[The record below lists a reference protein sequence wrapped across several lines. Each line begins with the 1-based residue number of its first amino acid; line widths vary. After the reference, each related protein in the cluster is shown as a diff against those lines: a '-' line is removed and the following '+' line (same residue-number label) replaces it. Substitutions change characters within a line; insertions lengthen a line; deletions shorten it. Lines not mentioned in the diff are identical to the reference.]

1 MTSGAAL
8 GGDAAATEGGVA
20 CQGIELMLKKA
31 TQHGEVLG
39 TCKAT
44 PVTRQRQV
52 KLATV
57 QIFGRGIEG
66 GRLYAAYASFDERGA
81 RKYWLLK
88 TKSKAH
94 PATKAP
100 SPPSA
105 RWRAARP
112 SGRAP
117 W

>member
-1 MTSGAAL
+1 MSEEYSSCPYMTTVGKFQQQTIHE
-8 GGDAAATEGGVA
+8 ATG
-20 CQGIELMLKKA
+20 
-31 TQHGEVLG
+31 
-39 TCKAT
+39 
-44 PVTRQRQV
+44 VTRQRQV
-52 KLATV
+52 QLATV
-57 QIFGRGIEG
+57 QIFGRGIEA
-66 GRLYAAYASFDERGA
+66 GRLYAAYASYDERGA